1 MQLMEYFRGLPCSF
15 YYSQDLKYLY
25 FRSDV
30 INFMIEQ
37 GYKHIG
43 TFAIDDFFI
52 KAHEV
57 EIQLNGISLSWL
69 DESSVRNLCVYM
81 FLVSLTTLQRSNI
94 NNVLVLILS
103 QLLTK
108 TKS

>member
-1 MQLMEYFRGLPCSF
+1 MEYFRGIGLPCSF

-52 KAHEV
+52 KANKV
-57 EIQLNGISLSWL
+57 QLQFNGITLSWL
-69 DESSVRNLCVYM
+69 DESSVRNLCVYV
-81 FLVSLTTLQRSNI
+81 F
-94 NNVLVLILS
+94 
-103 QLLTK
+103 
-108 TKS
+108 